1 MAEEAWGNDI
11 DIMIGGTS
19 LEGLFFFRYFSNM
32 EKDMLSN
39 LSLEKHFYTEIG
51 LGRSE
56 VRREEYAKQLKRL
69 YCGDESPSLEKPL
82 GYIEVSYKI
91 N

>member
-19 LEGLFFFRYFSNM
+19 LEGLFFFRYFSKLKEEM
-32 EKDMLSN
+32 FSV

-51 LGRSE
+51 LGKSE
-56 VRREEYAKQLKRL
+56 VRREEYAKQIKRL

-82 GYIEVSYKI
+82 GYIEVSFELK
-91 N
+91 